1 MENPKITAIL
11 LAAGLGRR
19 MGAEIPKQ
27 FLPLGGRPLLRHAL
41 EGFERSAMVTGIVL
55 VLRGEDMEYC
65 RRSVLDSHTLRKV
78 RALVPGGA
86 ERHQSVHAGLQA
98 TDPEDEIV
106 LVHDAVRPF
115 VSEDLLARVVDA
127 AVEYGAAVPGMPVR
141 ETTKVVRSGRIVET
155 LDRSILQSA
164 QTPQAFRR
172 DLLLQAYGL
181 VDPETVATD
190 DATLVE
196 RLGHEVRVVEGE
208 SQNVKIT
215 TPQDLEWAEW
225 FLSRREGGRTAPRRL
240 RVGQGFDVHRL
251 EKGRKLIIG
260 GVHIPFESG
269 LCGHSDA
276 DVLTHAIIDALLG
289 ASALGDIGRLFP
301 DTDARYE
308 NISSLV
314 LLERVRQLLDEMGAE
329 IVNLDAVL
337 VAQSPKLAPHRE
349 EIVGRLSRVLR
360 LAPEVISLKATTTER
375 LGFVGRQE
383 GMAAQAVALIEM

>member
-1 MENPKITAIL
+1 MEYPKTTAIL
-11 LAAGLGRR
+11 LAAGQGRR

-27 FLPLGGRPLLRHAL
+27 FLPLGGRPLLRHTL
-41 EGFERSAMVTGIVL
+41 EAFERSPMVTDIVL
-55 VLRGEDMEYC
+55 VLRLEDMEYC
-65 RRSVLDSHTLRKV
+65 RSSVLDSLSLRKV
-78 RALVPGGA
+78 RTLVPGGA
-86 ERHQSVHAGLQA
+86 QRYQSVQAGLQA
-98 TDPEDEIV
+98 TDPGGEIV

-127 AVEYGAAVPGMPVR
+127 AVEHGAAVPGMPLR
-141 ETTKVVRSGRIVET
+141 ETTKVVRSGTIVET
-155 LDRSILQSA
+155 PDRATLQSA

-181 VDPETVATD
+181 VDPKRVATD

-225 FLSRREGGRTAPRRL
+225 FLSRKEGRRTATRRL

-251 EKGRKLIIG
+251 EKGRKLILG
-260 GVHIPFESG
+260 GVSIPFECG

-289 ASALGDIGRLFP
+289 ASARGDIGRLFP
-301 DTDARYE
+301 DTDPRYE
-308 NISSLV
+308 DISSLV
-314 LLERVRQLLDEMGAE
+314 LLERVRKLLDDLGAE

-337 VAQSPKLAPHRE
+337 LAQSPKLAPHIE
-349 EIVGRLSRVLR
+349 EIVERLARVLR
-360 LAPEVISLKATTTER
+360 LAPEEISLKATTTEH